1 MTYTYENID
10 DIYYSTSRSWPLKR
24 KIDTLFEIGATI
36 ETNLGIDSTIEEKRI
51 AKRQQRH
58 IYETIYKLDKNT
70 GELILKNFEGVEG
83 DSTLLEGGD

>member
-1 MTYTYENID
+1 MNYTYDQID
-10 DIYYSTSRSWPLKR
+10 DIYYSTAKRWTLQR

-58 IYETIYKLDKNT
+58 IYETIYKLDKNV
-70 GELILKNFEGVEG
+70 GELILKNFEGFG
-83 DSTLLEGGD
+83 DDSEVLESGD

>member
-1 MTYTYENID
+1 MKYTYESID
-10 DIYYSTSRSWPLKR
+10 DIYYSTSRAWPLKR

-83 DSTLLEGGD
+83 DSTLLEGRD